1 METIGNMLGD
11 QEITWD
17 ATAKLKLTKIN
28 TVQSNIIYKSCKYL
42 TECSMYIKTC
52 MQIFQEIGYALR
64 PQCGLSQGGGLTQAR
79 GVHCMNKVSPNTYFD
94 GPDTS
99 HQENSNFL
107 NGLIHLSGFKNS

>member
-52 MQIFQEIGYALR
+52 MQIF
-64 PQCGLSQGGGLTQAR
+64 
-79 GVHCMNKVSPNTYFD
+79 
-94 GPDTS
+94 
-99 HQENSNFL
+99 
-107 NGLIHLSGFKNS
+107 